1 MRSAGLH
8 RLHFSRGHTN
18 PHRHTVT
25 RPAAH
30 RQRWGA
36 VLAGQVLANRW
47 TRAALTLLAF
57 FWLGT
62 ICFMAEWFFGRV
74 LALPASCLDKHGDAF
89 PILTLWFLLV
99 GRFIYRFWFFLA
111 VPLGFLAVVP
121 RHRFFRLLPL
131 VLLLI
136 VAAFQTLAAWA
147 VADAARASVD
157 CFDLLLTE
165 IRENR

>member
-1 MRSAGLH
+1 M
-8 RLHFSRGHTN
+8 
-18 PHRHTVT
+18 
-25 RPAAH
+25 
-30 RQRWGA
+30 RWGA
-36 VLAGQVLANRW
+36 VLECQVLASRW
-47 TRAALTLLAF
+47 TRAALTLLAL

-62 ICFMAEWFFGRV
+62 ICFMAQWLFNRV
-74 LALPASCLDKHGDAF
+74 LALPASCLEKHGDAF

-111 VPLGFLAVVP
+111 VPLILLAVVP
-121 RHRFFRLLPL
+121 RHRFSRLFPL

-136 VAAFQTLAAWA
+136 VAAFQTVAAWA

-165 IRENR
+165 IRESR